1 MLFFDNVLSYGPCFY
16 LILFKN
22 VQGVQTIL
30 KSSEIKLVKAK
41 NQRLAPEQD
50 PSRNP
55 FQNRGVFVIEKKVE
69 KMLGDL
75 YQN

>member
-22 VQGVQTIL
+22 VQGLQTIL
-30 KSSEIKLVKAK
+30 KISEIRLVKAK
-41 NQRLAPEQD
+41 IKRLAPQLD

-69 KMLGDL
+69 KTLGDL